1 MSILISDQVNS
12 QALNFRCLVQLMI
25 EVTIDD
31 IDQLLENRF
40 DLVNTVSDYKNYL
53 FYSHVRGFDEN
64 DIPMEF
70 RQAVWSIE
78 MDFDIKAES
87 GEFPNILEAFHEW
100 CEREISKM
108 QRREDARRGRRPSP
122 FDVHNFLADLTKVAT
137 AEPIPALFTLNNGA
151 GETEMFMPRGKVSIL
166 ASEGGLGKSLL
177 SLHLGIS
184 LSLNRPTHL
193 RSWCGARLT
202 PRPTSGKVVL
212 LYAEEDLETCLYRL
226 RMQLQ
231 TDLGTVN
238 KDLLR
243 QLSGR
248 LIPVPLC
255 VVEQGMDSSLALS
268 DSKRGVGDGANER
281 LERLIDSLNHVAGQ
295 EGIDLIVIDPLSQFG
310 GPDFEVDNGEA
321 SRLMRNL
328 QQLTLRV
335 SGRPTVLAI
344 HHSSKTA
351 KKGKLSN
358 AIRGSSAL
366 KDNARWASVLRRVG
380 EDDTGEKFLVDPKG
394 RGIIELVVAKSNYGP
409 NGLKV
414 RCISHNAK
422 LLDIQE
428 DYLLKAN
435 RPMRPQSESWEAYR
449 REILEDDSN
458 DASSS
463 DGSTAIKK
471 GSLWGP

>member
-1 MSILISDQVNS
+1 
-12 QALNFRCLVQLMI
+12 MI
-25 EVTIDD
+25 EITIDD

-40 DLVNTVSDYKNYL
+40 DQVNTVSDFKNYL
-53 FYSHVRGFDEN
+53 FYRYVREVDLI
-64 DIPMEF
+64 DIPIDLQ
-70 RQAVWSIE
+70 R
-78 MDFDIKAES
+78 AES
-87 GEFPNILEAFHEW
+87 VIEVDFNIRADSGSYPNLHKAFDGW

-108 QRREDARRGRRPSP
+108 RRREDAKRGRRPSP
-122 FDVHNFLADLTKVAT
+122 FDVHNFIGDLTKVAT

-238 KDLLR
+238 KNLLK

-295 EGIDLIVIDPLSQFG
+295 DGIDLIVIDPLSQFG

-335 SGRPTVLAI
+335 LGRPTVLAI

-380 EDDTGEKFLVDPKG
+380 EDDTGEKFVVDQQG

-422 LLDIQE
+422 ISKIE
-428 DYLLKAN
+428 HEYLLKAH
-435 RPMRPQSESWEAYR
+435 RPMKATGETIEAYIK
-449 REILEDDSN
+449 EILEPDSK
-458 DASSS
+458 AT
-463 DGSTAIKK
+463 GSNNSR
-471 GSLWGP
+471 GSKARESNNSLVDTTGGTVWDQ

>member
-12 QALNFRCLVQLMI
+12 QALNFRYSVQLMI

-31 IDQLLENRF
+31 IDQILENRF
-40 DLVNTVSDYKNYL
+40 DLVNTISDFKNYL
-53 FYSHVRGFDEN
+53 FYRYVREVDLI
-64 DIPMEF
+64 DIPIDLQ
-70 RQAVWSIE
+70 R
-78 MDFDIKAES
+78 AES
-87 GEFPNILEAFHEW
+87 VIEVDFNIRADSGSYPNLHNAFDGW

-108 QRREDARRGRRPSP
+108 RRREDAKRGRRPSP
-122 FDVHNFLADLTKVAT
+122 FDVHNFLDDLTKVAT
-137 AEPIPALFTLNNGA
+137 AEPIPALFTLDNGA

-238 KDLLR
+238 KDLLK

-281 LERLIDSLNHVAGQ
+281 LERLLDSLNHVAGQ
-295 EGIDLIVIDPLSQFG
+295 DGIDLIVIDPLSQFG

-335 SGRPTVLAI
+335 LGRPTVLAI

-380 EDDTGEKFLVDPKG
+380 EDDAGEKFVVDQQG

-422 LLDIQE
+422 LIEIEQE
-428 DYLLKAN
+428 YLLKAN
-435 RPMRPQSESWEAYR
+435 RPMKPQSESWEAYS
-449 REILEDDSN
+449 REILGDDSN

>member
-1 MSILISDQVNS
+1 
-12 QALNFRCLVQLMI
+12 MI
-25 EVTIDD
+25 EITIDD

-40 DLVNTVSDYKNYL
+40 DQVNTVSDFKNYL
-53 FYSHVRGFDEN
+53 FYRYVREVDLI
-64 DIPMEF
+64 DIPIDLQ
-70 RQAVWSIE
+70 R
-78 MDFDIKAES
+78 AES
-87 GEFPNILEAFHEW
+87 VIEVDFNIRADSGSYPNLHKAFDGW

-108 QRREDARRGRRPSP
+108 RRREDAKRGRRPSP
-122 FDVHNFLADLTKVAT
+122 FDVHNFIGDLTKVAT

-238 KDLLR
+238 KNLLK

-295 EGIDLIVIDPLSQFG
+295 DGIDLIVIDAMAG
-310 GPDFEVDNGEA
+310 D
-321 SRLMRNL
+321 
-328 QQLTLRV
+328 
-335 SGRPTVLAI
+335 
-344 HHSSKTA
+344 
-351 KKGKLSN
+351 
-358 AIRGSSAL
+358 SAL
-366 KDNARWASVLRRVG
+366 SRS
-380 EDDTGEKFLVDPKG
+380 
-394 RGIIELVVAKSNYGP
+394 
-409 NGLKV
+409 
-414 RCISHNAK
+414 
-422 LLDIQE
+422 
-428 DYLLKAN
+428 
-435 RPMRPQSESWEAYR
+435 
-449 REILEDDSN
+449 
-458 DASSS
+458 
-463 DGSTAIKK
+463 
-471 GSLWGP
+471 